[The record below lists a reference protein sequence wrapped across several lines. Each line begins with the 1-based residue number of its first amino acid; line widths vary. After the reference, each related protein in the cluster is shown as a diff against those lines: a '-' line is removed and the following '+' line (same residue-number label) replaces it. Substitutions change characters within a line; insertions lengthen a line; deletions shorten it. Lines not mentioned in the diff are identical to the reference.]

1 MYAMCLERTTPGM
14 LKEGVTKSVANDM
27 GVPLRVVQRV
37 WRDGKTDGG
46 ISAFDSNKK
55 KNCGSKKHPFNPDV
69 IKDVPLRERQTIRGL
84 ANALKMP
91 KSTLHKRLKEGKF
104 RRHTNAIKFTLT
116 EQNMKERV
124 RFCTQMLDSLSLPD
138 DPTFKSLYNVIYID
152 EKWFYR
158 TKKNQIYYLAPG
170 EEIPRRAV
178 KSKNFI
184 EKVMFLAVTARPR
197 FENGVCT
204 FDGKIGIFPFTKL
217 EPAKRKSPNRPR
229 GTNFNFV

>member
-1 MYAMCLERTTPGM
+1 M
-14 LKEGVTKSVANDM
+14 
-27 GVPLRVVQRV
+27 
-37 WRDGKTDGG
+37 
-46 ISAFDSNKK
+46 
-55 KNCGSKKHPFNPDV
+55 
-69 IKDVPLRERQTIRGL
+69 PLRERQTIRSL
-84 ANALKMP
+84 ANSIKMP
-91 KSTLHKRLKEGKF
+91 KSTLHKRLQEGKF

-124 RFCTQMLDSLSLPD
+124 RFCTQMLDNLSLPD
-138 DPTFKSLYNVIYID
+138 DPTFKSLYNVIFID

>member
-1 MYAMCLERTTPGM
+1 
-14 LKEGVTKSVANDM
+14 
-27 GVPLRVVQRV
+27 
-37 WRDGKTDGG
+37 
-46 ISAFDSNKK
+46 
-55 KNCGSKKHPFNPDV
+55 
-69 IKDVPLRERQTIRGL
+69 
-84 ANALKMP
+84 
-91 KSTLHKRLKEGKF
+91 
-104 RRHTNAIKFTLT
+104 
-116 EQNMKERV
+116 MKERV
-124 RFCTQMLDSLSLPD
+124 RFCVNMLDSQSIPD